1 MCSLSAQMAIFC
13 GICLP
18 AKILVMEFSKNETQI
33 ETSIVGLCWVFQLS
47 QQAGLGIVD
56 ISLLLVSAGRC
67 LLVYK
72 THLALAIRT
81 NTYAKVSIILAILL
95 YTFSKAVSR

>member
-1 MCSLSAQMAIFC
+1 MTIFC

-18 AKILVMEFSKNETQI
+18 AKILVMELSNDKNI
-33 ETSIVGLCWVFQLS
+33 VETSIVGLCWVFQLS
-47 QQAGLGIVD
+47 QQASLGIVD
-56 ISLLLVSAGRC
+56 ISLLLVSVGRC

-81 NTYAKVSIILAILL
+81 NYCAKVGIILGILVF
-95 YTFSKAVSR
+95 TFSKAIVR